1 MRLHRLTLQAFGP
14 FAGTHTVD
22 FDALSA
28 DGLFLLHGDTGAGK
42 STLFTAICFAL
53 YGEPPVDRDL
63 MLRSHHAPDN
73 LLTQVIL
80 DVTIAGRRL
89 LIDRV
94 PQQTRPKKNGTGDT
108 VQKAETRLSRWTT
121 DSLGQDHWEPSSKSQ
136 QEAGKEIKDLL
147 GMSRTQFCQVVLLPQ
162 NEFTKFLYAAAP
174 QRRELLGKLFHTD
187 RYAFIERW
195 LNDHSRTVQKNRDT
209 ARDEVLHLASR
220 LHQAAG
226 PDLKSQHDAPTPDAA
241 HTLTGP
247 ALAWA
252 HDLTH
257 ASQADALQAQG
268 DADTAKKNQL
278 TLQGL
283 ENATRELHQQQ
294 TAYAAAREQLN
305 QLNEQTPHQE
315 ALARRREQARR
326 AQQLAPQLHAV
337 TTARTDHTRA
347 QDAESD
353 ARTRLLPD
361 HTTLQATDLATAGQH
376 LRDDIAVLNSLLP
389 EEDTLRQLTADLKRI
404 DAEQQDCTVQQ
415 RTARDWLEQETT
427 QRTALEGRREAAR
440 QAEEDSRGHQA
451 QLETLKIRLAAA
463 ERRDAHL
470 AQIATAEQHLATAQK
485 EAERAA
491 QAHIDIRRRRT
502 EGMAAE
508 LAAGLTD
515 GAPCP
520 VCGSCSHPA
529 PAQAPEGHP
538 TREAE
543 QAAEEN
549 HQHTQQQRDA
559 VAAELQKL
567 RENAA
572 GATGEAGDTPLTSL
586 RSEHDQLTQQLADA
600 LRRAADRG
608 VVEEELLKL
617 DREHTAMT
625 EQDSTATA
633 GLSAR
638 TATHETLSLQQ
649 ADLTQKLDA
658 ARCTAPTLAA
668 RIDDLTRTADHLEQA
683 AEASRAAATTTQ
695 ALRTRTS
702 EATEAVTSQGFDTLA
717 AAEQA
722 LLSEQ
727 DINDLEKEI
736 NQWRE
741 ARATHQAVLD
751 DPVLQQ
757 AAAQPAADIDA
768 AASRRAAAD
777 DQHALAVTA
786 ASTAQTRT
794 TELTEL
800 TTTLGEAVKRLETLE
815 QAHSTARHL
824 ADLATGNAP
833 GTRVRMQLEA
843 YVLAARLE
851 QVVTAANTR
860 LHLMSEG
867 RYTLRHSDQQAAHG
881 ARSGLG
887 LEITD
892 SWTGRPR
899 KTDTLSGGES
909 FFASLSLALGL
920 ADVVTHEA
928 GGNPLDTLFIDEGFG
943 TLDDDTLHNVLDVLD
958 SLRAHDRTVGVI
970 SHIPELRRRITQ
982 RLHIRKSPTGS
993 TLAHLTEAAE

>member
-14 FAGTHTVD
+14 FASTHTVD
-22 FDALSA
+22 FDALTA

-53 YGEPPVDRDL
+53 YGEPPVDREL

-73 LLTQVIL
+73 LLTQVTL
-80 DVTIAGRRL
+80 DATIAGRRL

-94 PQQTRPKKNGTGDT
+94 PQQRRPKKTGTGDT
-108 VQKAETRLSRWTT
+108 LQRAETRLSRWTT
-121 DSLGQDHWEPSSKSQ
+121 DSLGQGQWEPSSKAHD
-136 QEAGKEIKDLL
+136 EAGKEIKELL

-162 NEFTKFLYAAAP
+162 NEFTKFLYAAAS
-174 QRRELLGKLFHTD
+174 QRRELLGKLFHTH

-195 LNDHSRTVQKNRDT
+195 LNDHSRTVQKNRDA

-220 LHQAAG
+220 IHQAAG
-226 PDLKSQHDAPTPDAA
+226 PHLKSQHDAPTPDEP
-241 HTLTGP
+241 HTLTRP
-247 ALAWA
+247 ALTWA
-252 HDLTH
+252 RHLTQV
-257 ASQADALQAQG
+257 SQAHARQAHNDAE
-268 DADTAKKNQL
+268 TARNNQL
-278 TLQGL
+278 AHQEL
-283 ENATRELHQQQ
+283 ENDTRELHQRQ
-294 TAYAAAREQLN
+294 TAHAAARTHLDR
-305 QLNEQTPHQE
+305 LNEQMPHQQE
-315 ALARRREQARR
+315 LSRRREQARR
-326 AQQLAPQLHAV
+326 AQQLAPLLHAV

-347 QDAESD
+347 QDTERD
-353 ARTRLLPD
+353 ARTRLLPE
-361 HTTLQATDLATAGQH
+361 HATLPANDLATAGQQ
-376 LRDDIAVLNSLLP
+376 LRDDIAVLNTLLP
-389 EEDTLRQLTADLKRI
+389 EEDRLRQLTTDLERV
-404 DAEQQDCTVQQ
+404 DAEQQDFTNQQ

-427 QRTALEGRREAAR
+427 QRAVLDGRREAAR
-440 QAEEDSRGHQA
+440 QAEEDSRGHQT
-451 QLETLKIRLAAA
+451 QLDALSTRLSAA

-470 AQIATAEQHLATAQK
+470 AQITTAEQRLTAAQE
-485 EAERAA
+485 EAEQAA

-508 LAAGLTD
+508 LAADLTD

-529 PAQAPEGHP
+529 PAQAPDGHP

-543 QAAEEN
+543 HTAEET
-549 HQHTQQQRDA
+549 HQRAQHKRDEIT
-559 VAAELQKL
+559 AELHKL

-572 GATGEAGDTPLTSL
+572 SATGEAGDTPLATL
-586 RSEHDQLTQQLADA
+586 KTEHHQLTQQLADS
-600 LRRAADRG
+600 LKRAADRG
-608 VVEEELLKL
+608 TAEEELLKL
-617 DREHTAMT
+617 DREHTTMT
-625 EQDSTATA
+625 QQDSTATA

-638 TATHETLSLQQ
+638 NATYETLSRQQ
-649 ADLTQKLDA
+649 AELTQKLET
-658 ARCTAPTLAA
+658 ARGTALTLAA
-668 RIDDLTRTADHLEQA
+668 RIDDLTRTSDHLEQA
-683 AEASRAAATTTQ
+683 AEASRTATTLTQALHIRTGEATDAATT
-695 ALRTRTS
+695 
-702 EATEAVTSQGFDTLA
+702 QGFDTLD

-722 LLSEQ
+722 LLNEQ
-727 DINDLEKEI
+727 DLNTLEEEI

-741 ARATHQAVLD
+741 ACATHQAVLD
-751 DPVLQQ
+751 DPVLHH
-757 AAAQPAADIDA
+757 AAAQPPADVDA
-768 AASRRAAAD
+768 AASQRAAAD
-777 DQHALAVTA
+777 DQHAQAVTA
-786 ASTAQTRT
+786 ATTAQTRT
-794 TELTEL
+794 SELTEL
-800 TTTLGEAVKRLETLE
+800 ATNLGTAVEHLETLE
-815 QAHSTARHL
+815 AAHSTARHL
-824 ADLATGNAP
+824 ADLATGNAT
-833 GTRVRMQLEA
+833 GTRVHMQLEA

-851 QVVTAANTR
+851 QVVDAANTR

-982 RLHIRKSPTGS
+982 RLHVQKNPTGS

>member
-1 MRLHRLTLQAFGP
+1 MRLHQLTLQAFGP
-14 FAGTHTVD
+14 FAGIHTVD
-22 FDALSA
+22 FDALTA

-53 YGEPPVDRDL
+53 YGEPPVDREL

-73 LLTQVIL
+73 LLTQVTL
-80 DVTIAGRRL
+80 DVTVAGRRL
-89 LIDRV
+89 LIDRI
-94 PQQTRPKKNGTGDT
+94 PQQTRPKRSGTGDT
-108 VQKAETRLSRWTT
+108 LQKAETYLSRWTT
-121 DSLGQDHWEPSSKSQ
+121 DSLGQGRWEPSSKSH
-136 QEAGKEIKDLL
+136 QEAGKEIKELL

-195 LNDHSRTVQKNRDT
+195 LNDHSRTVQKNRNT

-220 LHQAAG
+220 IHQAAG
-226 PDLKSQHDAPTPDAA
+226 PHLASQHDAPTPDDP

-247 ALAWA
+247 ALTWA
-252 HDLTH
+252 QDLTQ
-257 ASQADALQAQG
+257 ASQADALHADK
-268 DADTAKKNQL
+268 DAEAARKNQL
-278 TLQGL
+278 AHQKL
-283 ENATRELHQQQ
+283 ENDTRELHQRQ
-294 TAYAAAREQLN
+294 TAHAAAREHMGW
-305 QLNEQTPHQE
+305 LNEQTPHHQE
-315 ALARRREQARR
+315 LARRREQARR
-326 AQQLAPQLHAV
+326 AQQLAHLLHAV
-337 TTARTDHTRA
+337 TSARTDHTRA
-347 QDAESD
+347 QDTERD
-353 ARTRLLPD
+353 ARTRLLPE
-361 HTTLQATDLATAGQH
+361 HATLQATDLATAGQS
-376 LRDDIAVLNSLLP
+376 LRDDVAVLNTLLP
-389 EEDTLRQLTADLKRI
+389 EEDTLRQLVADLERI
-404 DAEQQDCTVQQ
+404 DAEQQDFTNQQ
-415 RTARDWLEQETT
+415 RIAHDWLEQEAP
-427 QRTALEGRREAAR
+427 QRTVLEGRRETAR
-440 QAEEDSRGHQA
+440 RAEEDSRGHQA
-451 QLETLKIRLAAA
+451 QLEALGIRLAAA

-470 AQIATAEQHLATAQK
+470 AQITTAEQRLTTTQK

-515 GAPCP
+515 DAPCP

-529 PAQAPEGHP
+529 PAQAPDGHP

-543 QAAEEN
+543 QAAEET
-549 HQHTQQQRDA
+549 HQQAQHHRDA

-567 RENAA
+567 REDAA
-572 GATGEAGDTPLTSL
+572 GATGEAGDTPLATL
-586 RSEHDQLTQQLADA
+586 KAEHHQLTQQLADT
-600 LRRAADRG
+600 LQRAADRG
-608 VVEEELLKL
+608 IVEEELLKL
-617 DREHTAMT
+617 DREHIAMT
-625 EQDSTATA
+625 QQDSTATA

-638 TATHETLSLQQ
+638 NATYETLSRQQ
-649 ADLTQKLDA
+649 AELTRKLDT
-658 ARCTAPTLAA
+658 ARGTAPTLAA

-683 AEASRAAATTTQ
+683 AEASRTSANLTQ
-695 ALRTRTS
+695 ALHIRTS
-702 EATEAVTSQGFDTLA
+702 EATDAATSQDFTTVA
-717 AAEQA
+717 AAEKA

-727 DINDLEKEI
+727 DLNALEEEI

-751 DPVLQQ
+751 DPALQH
-757 AAAQPAADIDA
+757 AAAQPPADVDA
-768 AASRRAAAD
+768 AASRRATAD
-777 DQHALAVTA
+777 DQHAQAVTA
-786 ASTAQTRT
+786 ATTARTRT
-794 TELTEL
+794 GELTEL
-800 TTTLGEAVKRLETLE
+800 ATTLGTAVEHLKTLE
-815 QAHSTARHL
+815 LAHNTARHL

-851 QVVTAANTR
+851 EVVTAANTR

-928 GGNPLDTLFIDEGFG
+928 GGNPWTPSSSTKASAPSTKTPSTTSSTSSTLCAP
-943 TLDDDTLHNVLDVLD
+943 TTAPSASSATSPNC
-958 SLRAHDRTVGVI
+958 AAA
-970 SHIPELRRRITQ
+970 
-982 RLHIRKSPTGS
+982 SPTAS
-993 TLAHLTEAAE
+993 MSAKTQPDPPLPI

>member
-1 MRLHRLTLQAFGP
+1 
-14 FAGTHTVD
+14 
-22 FDALSA
+22 
-28 DGLFLLHGDTGAGK
+28 
-42 STLFTAICFAL
+42 
-53 YGEPPVDRDL
+53 
-63 MLRSHHAPDN
+63 
-73 LLTQVIL
+73 
-80 DVTIAGRRL
+80 
-89 LIDRV
+89 
-94 PQQTRPKKNGTGDT
+94 
-108 VQKAETRLSRWTT
+108 
-121 DSLGQDHWEPSSKSQ
+121 
-136 QEAGKEIKDLL
+136 
-147 GMSRTQFCQVVLLPQ
+147 MSRTQFFQVVLLPQ
-162 NEFTKFLYAAAP
+162 NEFTKFLYAAAA
-174 QRRELLGKLFHTD
+174 QRRELLGKLFRTD

-220 LHQAAG
+220 IHQATG
-226 PDLKSQHDAPTPDAA
+226 PHLASQHNAPTSDDP

-247 ALAWA
+247 ALTWA
-252 HDLTH
+252 HDFTQ
-257 ASQADALQAQG
+257 ASQADALQADN
-268 DADTAKKNQL
+268 DAEAARKNQL
-278 TLQGL
+278 AHQKL
-283 ENATRELHQQQ
+283 ENDTSELHQRQ
-294 TAYAAAREQLN
+294 TAHAAAREHMGR
-305 QLNEQTPHQE
+305 LNEQTPHHQE
-315 ALARRREQARR
+315 LARRREQARR
-326 AQQLAPQLHAV
+326 AQQLAPLLHAV

-347 QDAESD
+347 QDTERD
-353 ARTRLLPD
+353 ARTRLLPE
-361 HTTLQATDLATAGQH
+361 HATLKAADLATAEQS
-376 LRDDIAVLNSLLP
+376 LRDDIAVLNILLP
-389 EEDTLRQLTADLKRI
+389 EEDTLRQLIADLERI
-404 DAEQQDCTVQQ
+404 DAEQQDFTNQQ
-415 RTARDWLEQETT
+415 RTAHDWLEQEAP
-427 QRTALEGRREAAR
+427 QRAALEGRRETAR

-451 QLETLKIRLAAA
+451 QMEALGIRLAAA

-470 AQIATAEQHLATAQK
+470 AQITTAEQRLTTMQK

-515 GAPCP
+515 GAPCS

-529 PAQAPEGHP
+529 PAQAPDGHP

-543 QAAEEN
+543 QAAEET
-549 HQHTQQQRDA
+549 HQQAQHHRDA
-559 VAAELQKL
+559 VTAELQKL

-572 GATGEAGDTPLTSL
+572 GATGEAGDTPLATL
-586 RSEHDQLTQQLADA
+586 KAEHHQLTQQLADA
-600 LRRAADRG
+600 LQRAAGRG
-608 VVEEELLKL
+608 IVEEELLKL

-625 EQDSTATA
+625 QQDSTATA

-638 TATHETLSLQQ
+638 NATYETLSRQQ
-649 ADLTQKLDA
+649 AELTRKLDT
-658 ARCTAPTLAA
+658 ARGTAPTLAA
-668 RIDDLTRTADHLEQA
+668 RIDDLTRTAEHLEQA
-683 AEASRAAATTTQ
+683 AEASRTAANLTQ
-695 ALRTRTS
+695 ALHTRTS
-702 EATEAVTSQGFDTLA
+702 EATDAATSQDFNTLA
-717 AAEQA
+717 AAEEA
-722 LLSEQ
+722 LFSEQ
-727 DINDLEKEI
+727 DLNALEEEI

-751 DPVLQQ
+751 DPALQH
-757 AAAQPAADIDA
+757 AAAQPPADVVA

-777 DQHALAVTA
+777 DQHAQAVT
-786 ASTAQTRT
+786 TATTARTRT
-794 TELTEL
+794 SELTEL
-800 TTTLGEAVKRLETLE
+800 ATTLGTAVERLKILE
-815 QAHSTARHL
+815 LAHNTARHL

-851 QVVTAANTR
+851 EVVTAANTR
-860 LHLMSEG
+860 LHIMSEG
-867 RYTLRHSDQQAAHG
+867 RYTLRHSDHQAAHG

-943 TLDDDTLHNVLDVLD
+943 TLDEDTLHKVLDVLD

-970 SHIPELRRRITQ
+970 SHVPELRRRITH
-982 RLHIRKSPTGS
+982 RLHVRKSPAGS

>member
-14 FAGTHTVD
+14 FAGTHTVE
-22 FDALSA
+22 FDALTA

-53 YGEPPVDRDL
+53 YGEPPVDREL
-63 MLRSHHAPDN
+63 MLRSHHAPAD
-73 LLTQVIL
+73 LLTQVTL
-80 DVTIAGRRL
+80 DVTIAGHRL

-94 PQQTRPKKNGTGDT
+94 LQQTRPKKNGTGDT
-108 VQKAETRLSRWTT
+108 LQKAETRLSRFTT
-121 DSLGQDHWEPSSKSQ
+121 DALGQGHWEASSKSH

-147 GMSRTQFCQVVLLPQ
+147 GMSRAQFCQVVLLPQ
-162 NEFTKFLYAAAP
+162 NEFTKFLYADAGK
-174 QRRELLGKLFHTD
+174 RRELLGKLFRTD

-195 LNDHSRTVQKNRDT
+195 LNDHSRTTQKNRDA
-209 ARDEVLHLASR
+209 ARDEVLHLAAR
-220 LHQAAG
+220 IHQAAG
-226 PDLKSQHDAPTPDAA
+226 PDLKSRYDAPTPDAA
-241 HTLTGP
+241 HALTGP

-252 HDLTH
+252 QDLIQ
-257 ASQADALQAQG
+257 ASQASAATAQAE
-268 DADTAKKNQL
+268 AETAKNNQR
-278 TLQGL
+278 THQDL
-283 ENATRELHQQQ
+283 EAATRELHRRQ
-294 TAYAAAREQLN
+294 TTHATARTQLN
-305 QLNEQTPHQE
+305 RLDEQTPQQE
-315 ALARRREQARR
+315 ALGRRREQARR
-326 AQQLAPQLHAV
+326 AQQLAPLLHAV
-337 TTARTDHTRA
+337 STARTGHIHA
-347 QDAESD
+347 QDSKSTT
-353 ARTRLLPD
+353 RTRLPPE
-361 HTTLQATDLATAGQH
+361 HAALQAADLTTAGQRM
-376 LRDDIAVLNSLLP
+376 RDDIAVLNTLLP
-389 EEDTLRQLTADLKRI
+389 EEHTLHQLTTNLKRI
-404 DAEQQDCTVQQ
+404 DDERQDFTIQQ
-415 RTARDWLEQETT
+415 RSARDWLEQETI
-427 QRTALEGRREAAR
+427 QRATLETRREAAR
-440 QAEEDSRGHQA
+440 EADEAGRRHQA
-451 QLETLKIRLAAA
+451 QLETLNVRVAAA

-470 AQIATAEQHLATAQK
+470 AQITTTEQRLAAARK
-485 EAERAA
+485 ETEQAA
-491 QAHIDIRRRRT
+491 QVYIDIRRRRT

-508 LAAGLTD
+508 LAVGLTD

-529 PAQAPEGHP
+529 PAQAPDGHP
-538 TREAE
+538 TREDE
-543 QAAEEN
+543 QTAEET
-549 HQHTQQQRDA
+549 HQKAQQQRDA
-559 VAAELQKL
+559 ITIELQQL

-572 GATGEAGDTPLTSL
+572 GATGEAGGTPLASL
-586 RSEHDQLTQQLADA
+586 KTEHEALTTQLASS
-600 LRRAADRG
+600 LKHAADRMT
-608 VVEEELLKL
+608 VEEEILAL

-625 EQDSTATA
+625 EQDSVATA

-638 TATHETLSLQQ
+638 NASYDTLSQQQ
-649 ADLTQKLDA
+649 AELTEKLDA
-658 ARCTAPTLAA
+658 ARGTAPTLAA
-668 RIDDLTRTADHLEQA
+668 HIDDLTRTADLLEQA
-683 AEASRAAATTTQ
+683 AEATRAATTATQ
-695 ALRTRTS
+695 VLHTRTS
-702 EATEAVTSQGFDTLA
+702 EATDAATSQGFDTLP

-727 DINDLEKEI
+727 DLGAIEEKI

-741 ARATHQAVLD
+741 ARASHQTVLD
-751 DPVLQQ
+751 DPALQE
-757 AAAQPAADIDA
+757 ASAQPAADVEA
-768 AASRRAAAD
+768 AATLRRAAD
-777 DQHALAVTA
+777 DQHAQAVTTA
-786 ASTAQTRT
+786 ITAQTRT
-794 TELTEL
+794 TDLTNL
-800 TTTLGEAVKRLETLE
+800 TTTMAGVVERLEALE

-824 ADLATGNAP
+824 AELATGNAS

-851 QVVTAANTR
+851 QVVAAANTR
-860 LHLMSEG
+860 LRLMSEG
-867 RYTLRHSDQQAAHG
+867 RYILHHSDHQAAHG

-982 RLHIRKSPTGS
+982 RLHVRKGPTGS